1 MNRLSDKVAIV
12 TGAARGNGR
21 AIATRFA
28 AEGAKVVVADVR
40 DPNPD
45 FSDDGLVFHHT
56 DVSDSSQV
64 KDMVAATVERFG
76 RLDTLVNNAGIE
88 IENGYKTVVTL
99 SEDDWDKI
107 HNVNLRGMFLCS
119 KYAIPAM
126 SENGGVIINIGSI
139 AATLADPGMPAYNAA
154 KAGVHMLTRAIAV
167 DHGSQGI
174 RCNAIAPGWIM
185 TDMTASLFDDVDD
198 REAAQRQVAAQHPVG
213 RFGRPQD
220 VANMALWLASDESEF
235 ASGQIFTL
243 DGGLTAG
250 SPVAT

>member
-1 MNRLSDKVAIV
+1 MSRLSDKVAIV

-28 AEGAKVVVADVR
+28 AEGAKVVVADVS
-40 DPNPD
+40 DPDPP
-45 FSDDGLVFHHT
+45 FSNDALVFHRT
-56 DVSDSSQV
+56 DVSNAGQV
-64 KDMVAATVERFG
+64 QEMVAATVERFA

-88 IENGYKTVVTL
+88 IENGQKTVVTL

-126 SENGGVIINIGSI
+126 AKNGGVIINIGSI

-167 DHGSQGI
+167 DHGAQGI

-185 TDMTASLFDDVDD
+185 TEMTASLFDGVDD
-198 REAAQRQVAAQHPVG
+198 REEAERQVAAQHPVG
-213 RFGRPQD
+213 RFGRPKD